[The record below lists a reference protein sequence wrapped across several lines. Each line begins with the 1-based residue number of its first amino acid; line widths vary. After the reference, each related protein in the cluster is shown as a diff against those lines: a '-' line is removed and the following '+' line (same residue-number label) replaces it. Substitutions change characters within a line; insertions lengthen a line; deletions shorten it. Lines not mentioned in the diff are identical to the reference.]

1 MAERIYIFKAF
12 ERFWHWTQAA
22 LIMFMMLTGFE
33 VHGTYSIFGFAQAAD
48 YHVIAAWTLVGLW
61 VFAIFWHL
69 TTGEWRHYIPTT
81 EKVLLIARYYSS
93 GIFKNEPHPFKPSQL
108 NKHNPLQRLTYLGV
122 LLFISPL
129 IWITGLLYLFY
140 NDWKAWGLEKLQLEW
155 IALGHTIGAFLMLAF
170 LVSHLYLATTGHTPL
185 AHIKAMITGWDEVGD
200 EHEKQA
206 S

>member
-1 MAERIYIFKAF
+1 METAKNEDGVRMDG
-12 ERFWHWTQAA
+12 RLHGRDDQGH
-22 LIMFMMLTGFE
+22 GFFFLSAVWCCYRSE
-33 VHGTYSIFGFAQAAD
+33 ASG
-48 YHVIAAWTLVGLW
+48 
-61 VFAIFWHL
+61 
-69 TTGEWRHYIPTT
+69 TT

-93 GIFKNEPHPFKPSQL
+93 GIFKNEPHPFRPSQL